1 MQTILITG
9 GTGLIGKALT
19 SALLAAGYE
28 VIILTRNPDRYKGS
42 GKLSY
47 AAWDPVAGAIDEA
60 AIRKGKVVLHLA
72 GAGVADKRWSA
83 KRKKEILDSRVKG
96 GELLCKALA
105 NIPNEIS
112 VVVSAS
118 AIGWY
123 GPDPVIPNPKPFIET
138 DPAFDDF
145 LGSTCQAWEESLAPI
160 TGMGKRLVILRT
172 GIVLALEGGALAEF
186 IKPLRFGFATILSTG
201 KQMISWIHLKD
212 LVRLYMQAME
222 ATEWQ
227 GVYNAVA
234 PVPVNNKELVL
245 TLAKLVKGANF
256 LPIHVPGIL
265 LKIVL
270 GEMSI
275 EVLKST
281 TVSCARINTA
291 GFQFAFPSIE
301 AALSALKKTT

>member
-9 GTGLIGKALT
+9 GTGLIGKELT
-19 SALLAAGYE
+19 AALLEAGHQ
-28 VIILTRNPDRYKGS
+28 VIVFTRNPDQYKAS
-42 GKLSY
+42 GNLSY
-47 AAWDPVAGAIDEA
+47 AAWDPAAGTIDQV
-60 AIRKGKVVLHLA
+60 AIRKGNAILHLA

-201 KQMISWIHLKD
+201 KQMISWIHLQD
-212 LVRLYMQAME
+212 LVRLYLHALQADD
-222 ATEWQ
+222 WQ

-234 PVPVNNKELVL
+234 PMPVTNKEMVL
-245 TLAKLVKGANF
+245 TLAKLVRGTNF

-265 LKIVL
+265 LKIGL

-281 TVSCARINTA
+281 TVNSKKVSDS
-291 GFQFAFPSIE
+291 GFQFAFPTIN
-301 AALSALKKTT
+301 AALSAIVKT

>member
-9 GTGLIGKALT
+9 GTGLIGNALT
-19 SALLAAGYE
+19 TALLEAGNE
-28 VIILTRNPDRYKGS
+28 VIILTRNPNRYKGS
-42 GKLSY
+42 GMLSY
-47 AAWDPVAGAIDEA
+47 AAWDPVAGKIDEA
-60 AIRKGKVVLHLA
+60 AIRKGNAILHLA

-83 KRKKEILDSRVKG
+83 KRKKEIIDSRVKG
-96 GELLCKALA
+96 GELLCKALVT
-105 NIPNEIS
+105 IPNEIS
-112 VVVSAS
+112 VVVAAS

-138 DPAFDDF
+138 NPAFDDF
-145 LGSTCQAWEESLAPI
+145 LGSTCKAWEESLAPI

-201 KQMISWIHLKD
+201 KQIISWIHLQD
-212 LVRLYMQAME
+212 LVRLYMQAMKV
-222 ATEWQ
+222 TDWQ

-245 TLAKLVKGANF
+245 TLAKLVRGSNF
-256 LPIHVPGIL
+256 LPIHVPGIF
-265 LKIVL
+265 LKMVL

-281 TVSCARINTA
+281 TVSSSKISAA
-291 GFQFAFPSIE
+291 GFQFIFPSIE
-301 AALSALKKTT
+301 AGLRALKESI